1 MRNGYGYSELFSVFA
16 RANRGWL
23 RRGWSERRPDKGRRE
38 VRGQRPAEG
47 LISRGEGVIQAG
59 IIV

>member
-23 RRGWSERRPDKGRRE
+23 RRGWRVSAGRIKADARFA
-38 VRGQRPAEG
+38 VTAGRGIDIAT
-47 LISRGEGVIQAG
+47 EGVIQAE
-59 IIV
+59 ILV